1 MWILELKGSDWYRE
15 ECYAENTKQAIIQ
28 ILFQT
33 KTFETNLIKN
43 SFFKMEENKKLFSSG
58 MAD

>member
-1 MWILELKGSDWYRE
+1 MRILELKRSDWYRE

-43 SFFKMEENKKLFSSG
+43 SFFKMEVNKKYS
-58 MAD
+58 